1 MPQVDFY
8 ILNIDH
14 GANADKF
21 VCRLTETAYRQ
32 GLKIFINTA
41 SEQETARFD
50 DLLWTYKEE
59 SFLPH
64 TTLSHRTPH
73 TLPPP
78 ILIGTQIDQTLSS
91 DALINLSNNIP
102 HELSS
107 FRRVAEVIHNNEHS
121 KSSAR
126 QRFKYYRDMGC
137 QLKTHEIN
145 I

>member
-8 ILNIDH
+8 ILNINH
-14 GANADKF
+14 GPDADRF

-41 SEQETARFD
+41 SEQEAARLD

-64 TTLSHRTPH
+64 DTLNQHAPH
-73 TLPPP
+73 ILPTP
-78 ILIGTQIDQTLSS
+78 ILIGTQINQTLSS
-91 DALINLSNNIP
+91 DTLINLSENIP
-102 HELSS
+102 DELSS
-107 FRRVAEVIHNNEHS
+107 FKRIAEVIHNDEHR

-126 QRFKYYRDMGC
+126 QRFKCYRNMGC
-137 QLKTHEIN
+137 HLKTHAIN
-145 I
+145 L